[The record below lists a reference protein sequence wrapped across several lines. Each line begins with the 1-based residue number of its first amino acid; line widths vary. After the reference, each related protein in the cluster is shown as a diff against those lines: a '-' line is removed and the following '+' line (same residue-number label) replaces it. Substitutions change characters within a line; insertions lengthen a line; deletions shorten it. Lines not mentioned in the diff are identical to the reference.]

1 MGLKK
6 GDKVLVLAGKDKGK
20 NGKVLQVLRKK
31 DRVVVEGINMV
42 KRHQKPTNTNQ
53 TGGILEKE
61 APIHISN
68 VKVSEKSEK
77 ATKIVK
83 EEKKEVKKVRVS
95 KKSNEKTV

>member
-31 DRVVVEGINMV
+31 DRVVVEGINIV